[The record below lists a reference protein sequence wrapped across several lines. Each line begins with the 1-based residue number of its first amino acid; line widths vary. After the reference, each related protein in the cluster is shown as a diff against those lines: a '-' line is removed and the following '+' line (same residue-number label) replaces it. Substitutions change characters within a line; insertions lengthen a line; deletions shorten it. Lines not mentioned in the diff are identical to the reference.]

1 MKRSFW
7 PWSVAAILVLSLLLL
22 CAMPAWLAASAR
34 AAATHAD
41 SAIPKF
47 DEAFGKTWFAGDA
60 ELAAYDL
67 VHPRYKELRHGTAVT
82 VFCTETFSNS
92 LRVKS
97 DPGKHPATD
106 EFPVMK
112 FNLMENF
119 STGIYDYNLM
129 GSVFVALA
137 PVNGRGTG
145 LPTKVA
151 FSSQEWCGTVYE
163 QLLFDEDSIRDTRHS
178 YFDGEADANEIR
190 DYPRDGISEDALFHW
205 ARGFAAPVL
214 AAGESREVPLLKS
227 LKTVRL
233 SHEPIAWLSAHLT
246 REVALKSITV
256 PAGTFDAIVMTC
268 RVDKGR
274 TWTFHI
280 ESAPAHRIVQWSC
293 SDGTKAQLLGSERV
307 QYWNMNGE
315 KFTDAVK
322 KLGLNPRQPH
332 TP

>member
-1 MKRSFW
+1 MTRSSW
-7 PWSVAAILVLSLLLL
+7 QCSIAAIFILSLILL
-22 CAMPAWLAASAR
+22 CAIPAWLATKAHG
-34 AAATHAD
+34 AAVRSDPAT
-41 SAIPKF
+41 PKF
-47 DEAFGKTWFAGDA
+47 DEAFGKVWFAGDA

-92 LRVKS
+92 LRVKA
-97 DPGKHPATD
+97 DPGKHPQSD

-129 GSVFVALA
+129 SSVFVALA
-137 PVNGRGTG
+137 PVNGRAAG

-151 FSSQEWCGTVYE
+151 FSSQEWCGMVHE
-163 QLLFDEDSIRDTRHS
+163 QLLFDDSSIRDTRHS
-178 YFDGEADANEIR
+178 YFDGEADASDLR

-205 ARGFAAPVL
+205 ARGFATPVL
-214 AAGESREVPLLKS
+214 AAGESRDVPMLKS

-233 SHEPIAWLSAHLT
+233 SHEPIAWLQAHLT

-256 PAGTFDAIVMTC
+256 PAGTFDATVMSC

-274 TWTFHI
+274 TWTFYV
-280 ESAPAHRIVQWSC
+280 ESAPAHRIVQWTC
-293 SDGTKAQLLGSERV
+293 SDGTHAILLGSERV
-307 QYWNMNGE
+307 QYWNMNSE
-315 KFTDAVK
+315 KFTESVK
-322 KLGLNPRQPH
+322 KLGLTPRQPR